1 MRAYLLVKF
10 KTDADLSQAQH
21 ALGEAG
27 VSSVDLVMGPYDAV
41 VNIEVDDFAALA
53 ALAKRVRNCP
63 GIRDSV
69 TCPVAQA

>member
-27 VSSVDLVMGPYDAV
+27 VSSVDLMLDALQETLAGRLSPGPADALVPAV
-41 VNIEVDDFAALA
+41 VD
-53 ALAKRVRNCP
+53 
-63 GIRDSV
+63 
-69 TCPVAQA
+69 